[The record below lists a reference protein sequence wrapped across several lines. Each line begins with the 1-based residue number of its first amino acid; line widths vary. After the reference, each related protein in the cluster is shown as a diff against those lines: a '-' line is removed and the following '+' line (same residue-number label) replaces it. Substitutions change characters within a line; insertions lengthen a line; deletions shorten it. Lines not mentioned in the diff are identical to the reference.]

1 MVSYY
6 HFRLPFQTPF
16 KTGGGDFSFREG
28 ILIHYR
34 DGKLETLAEASPL
47 PGFSKE
53 SLSSVKTYLLKTHTE
68 LVSFFKSPF
77 SLVELRQFLDE
88 LNSAPSIQF
97 ALSDL
102 GRKILQLRE
111 KQPVNHPL
119 FQFGNRSVPV
129 NDIVGYHDPDTTK
142 HLILSA
148 LERGFQTVKI
158 KTPVPDP
165 QLAAILHE
173 VTLQREYVN
182 FRLDANQNWDVEK
195 LQIFN
200 STFKDLPI
208 EYVEEPFAMSSNNDI
223 AQAISISDYP
233 IALDE
238 SITNLN
244 RLSEILELFP
254 DLIIIIKPMLF
265 GNIFELL
272 ETISEHR
279 SSYERVVV
287 TSTLES
293 AVGMDTMSMLAAS
306 MGDHKRAHGLNT
318 GQLFQKN
325 LVIENEIR
333 SGYLHLTDPLESPV
347 TLNQIDPSM
356 LTLL

>member
-6 HFRLPFQTPF
+6 HFRLPFRTPF

-28 ILIHYR
+28 ILIHFH
-34 DGKLETLAEASPL
+34 DGKLEALTEASPL

-68 LVSFFKSPF
+68 LVSFLKSPF
-77 SLVELRQFLDE
+77 SLVELRQFLNE
-88 LNSAPSIQF
+88 MKSAPSIQF
-97 ALSDL
+97 AISDL

-119 FQFGNRSVPV
+119 FQFENRSVLV
-129 NDIVGYHDPDTTK
+129 NDIVGYHDPDSTK
-142 HLILSA
+142 LLILSA
-148 LERGFQTVKI
+148 LERGFNTIKI
-158 KTPVPDP
+158 KIPSPSP
-165 QLAAILHE
+165 QLA
-173 VTLQREYVN
+173 VTLREITSQNGDVK
-182 FRLDANQNWDVEK
+182 FRLDANQSWDFEK
-195 LQIFN
+195 LQLFN
-200 STFKDLPI
+200 KYYHNLPI
-208 EYVEEPFAMSSNNDI
+208 EYVEEPFAMSSNKDI
-223 AQAISISDYP
+223 AQAKSNSDYP

-244 RLSEILELFP
+244 RLTKILQHFP
-254 DLIIIIKPMLF
+254 DLFIIIKPMLL

-293 AVGMDTMSMLAAS
+293 AVGMDTISMLATS

-318 GQLFQKN
+318 GQLFRKN
-325 LVIENEIR
+325 LVTENEIR
-333 SGYLHLTDPLESPV
+333 SGYLHLTEPLESPV